1 MVAKLSRL
9 QSAVAV
15 QAALDEFVSLGR
27 PAFLEKYGFKKS
39 TDYIVKDPVSGSWCD
54 SKAITG
60 VAFGK
65 QYPDEG
71 PLKASDF
78 SGGEATV
85 LPKLKSLGFEVVKIG
100 EDWTAEEVGFAVESY
115 FRMLQLESLQEPYKK
130 SEFNAQLRAK
140 IPRRSPKS
148 IDYKFQNIS
157 SVLHGLGLPF
167 VNGFKPLSSV
177 QLLLRKSVQE
187 FISRNSSVLEKIV
200 DAMEEVKTPEE
211 QEYLARLV
219 EAPKIESIQIRQ
231 DGASI
236 RLPRKIDFAGRDES
250 NRKLGRAG
258 EEWVFG
264 FEHKRL
270 LSIGEPDLLQKIEWT
285 SELRGDGAG
294 YDILSCESFSVPRYI
309 EVKTTNGGLSSP
321 FVISRNELEFSRDFG
336 EQYYLYRVF
345 QFRKSPMLY
354 MLHGPVS
361 SHVHLEVMDYRASFR
376 KFITS

>member
-9 QSAVAV
+9 QSSAAV
-15 QAALDEFVSLGR
+15 QAALNEFVSLGQ
-27 PAFLEKYGFKKS
+27 AKFLEKYGFNKS
-39 TDYIVKDPVSGSWCD
+39 TDFIVKDPVSGMWCD
-54 SKAITG
+54 SKAIAG

-71 PLKASDF
+71 PLMASEF

-85 LPKLKSLGFEVVKIG
+85 VPKLRSLGFEVVKR
-100 EDWTAEEVGFAVESY
+100 EDWSAEEVGFAVESY
-115 FRMLQLESLQEPYKK
+115 FRMLQLEAQQKPYKK
-130 SEFNAQLRAK
+130 SEFNLQLRQL

-148 IDYKFQNIS
+148 IEYKFQNIS

-167 VNGFKPLSSV
+167 INGFKPLSSV

-187 FISRNSSVLEKIV
+187 FISRNSPVLEKIV
-200 DAMEEVKTPEE
+200 DAMEEVKAPEDKE
-211 QEYLARLV
+211 FLARLV
-219 EAPKIESIQIRQ
+219 EAPKIESIPIRQ
-231 DGASI
+231 ESAAI

-264 FEHKRL
+264 FEHQRL

-336 EQYYLYRVF
+336 EEYYLYRLF
-345 QFRKSPMLY
+345 QFRQKPMLY

-376 KFITS
+376 KFISS

>member
-9 QSAVAV
+9 QSSIAV
-15 QAALDEFVSLGR
+15 QAALNEFVSLGQ
-27 PAFLEKYGFKKS
+27 AKFLEKYGFNKS
-39 TDYIVKDPVSGSWCD
+39 TDFIVKDPVSGAWCD
-54 SKAITG
+54 SKAIAG

-71 PLKASDF
+71 PLMASEF

-85 LPKLKSLGFEVVKIG
+85 VPKLRSLGFEVVKR

-115 FRMLQLESLQEPYKK
+115 FRMLQLEAQQKPYKK
-130 SEFNAQLRAK
+130 SEFNLQLREL
-140 IPRRSPKS
+140 IPRRSSKS
-148 IDYKFQNIS
+148 IEYKFQNIS

-167 VNGFKPLSSV
+167 INGFKPLSSV

-200 DAMEEVKTPEE
+200 DAMEEVKAPEDK
-211 QEYLARLV
+211 QFLARLV
-219 EAPKIESIQIRQ
+219 EAPKIESISIRQ
-231 DGASI
+231 ESAAI

-264 FEHKRL
+264 FEHQRL

-336 EQYYLYRVF
+336 EEYYLYRVF
-345 QFRKSPMLY
+345 QFRQSPKLY

-361 SHVHLEVMDYRASFR
+361 AHVHLEVMDYRASFR
-376 KFITS
+376 KFISS

>member
-9 QSAVAV
+9 QSSAAV
-15 QAALDEFVSLGR
+15 QAALNEFVSLGQ
-27 PAFLEKYGFKKS
+27 AKFLEKYGFNKS
-39 TDYIVKDPVSGSWCD
+39 TDFIVKDPVSGMWCD
-54 SKAITG
+54 SKAIAG

-71 PLKASDF
+71 PLMASEF

-85 LPKLKSLGFEVVKIG
+85 VPKLRSLGFEVVKR
-100 EDWTAEEVGFAVESY
+100 EDWSAEEVGFAVESY
-115 FRMLQLESLQEPYKK
+115 FRMLQLEAQQKPYKK
-130 SEFNAQLRAK
+130 SEFNLQLREL

-148 IDYKFQNIS
+148 IEYKFQNIS

-167 VNGFKPLSSV
+167 INGFKPLSSV

-187 FISRNSSVLEKIV
+187 FISRNSPVLEKIV
-200 DAMEEVKTPEE
+200 DAMEEVKAPEDKE
-211 QEYLARLV
+211 FLARLV
-219 EAPKIESIQIRQ
+219 EAPKIESIPIRQ
-231 DGASI
+231 ESAAI

-264 FEHKRL
+264 FEHQRL

-309 EVKTTNGGLSSP
+309 EVKTTNGSLSSP

-336 EQYYLYRVF
+336 EEYYLYRLF
-345 QFRKSPMLY
+345 QFRQKPTLY
-354 MLHGPVS
+354 MLRGPVS

-376 KFITS
+376 KFISS

>member
-1 MVAKLSRL
+1 VVAKLSRL
-9 QSAVAV
+9 QSSVAV
-15 QAALDEFVSLGR
+15 QAALNEFVSLGQ
-27 PAFLEKYGFKKS
+27 AKFLEKYGFNKS
-39 TDYIVKDPVSGSWCD
+39 TDFIVKDPVSGAWCD
-54 SKAITG
+54 SKAIAG

-71 PLKASDF
+71 PLMASEF

-85 LPKLKSLGFEVVKIG
+85 VPKLRSLGFEVVKR

-115 FRMLQLESLQEPYKK
+115 FRMLQLEAQQKPYKK
-130 SEFNAQLRAK
+130 SEFNVRLREL
-140 IPRRSPKS
+140 IPRRSSKS
-148 IDYKFQNIS
+148 IEYKFQNIS

-167 VNGFKPLSSV
+167 INGFKPLSSV

-187 FISRNSSVLEKIV
+187 FISRNSPVLEKIV
-200 DAMEEVKTPEE
+200 DAMEEVKAPEDKE
-211 QEYLARLV
+211 FLARLV
-219 EAPKIESIQIRQ
+219 EAPKIESISVRQ
-231 DGASI
+231 EGTPI

-264 FEHKRL
+264 FEHQRL
-270 LSIGEPDLLQKIEWT
+270 LAIGEPDLLQKIEWT

-294 YDILSCESFSVPRYI
+294 YDILSCESFSAPRYI

-336 EQYYLYRVF
+336 EEYYLYRVF
-345 QFRKSPMLY
+345 QFRQKPMLY

-376 KFITS
+376 KFIS

>member
-345 QFRKSPMLY
+345 QFRKSPM
-354 MLHGPVS
+354 GTVWNF
-361 SHVHLEVMDYRASFR
+361 V
-376 KFITS
+376 

>member
-15 QAALDEFVSLGR
+15 QAAMNEFVSLGR
-27 PAFLEKYGFKKS
+27 EKFLQKYGFKKS
-39 TDYIVKDPVSGSWCD
+39 TDYLVKDPVSGAWCD
-54 SKAITG
+54 SKAIAG

-65 QYPDEG
+65 QYPDEE
-71 PLKASDF
+71 PLRASEF
-78 SGGEATV
+78 SGGDATV
-85 LPKLKSLGFEVVKIG
+85 VPKLKSLGFEVVKIG
-100 EDWTAEEVGFAVESY
+100 EDWTAEEVAFTVDSY
-115 FRMLQLESLQEPYKK
+115 FRMLQLEAQQKPYKK
-130 SEFNAQLRAK
+130 SEFNLQLREL

-148 IDYKFQNIS
+148 IEYKFQNIS

-167 VNGFKPLSSV
+167 INGFKPLSSV

-187 FISRNSSVLEKIV
+187 FISRNSPVLEKIV
-200 DAMEEVKTPEE
+200 DAMEEVKAPEDKE
-211 QEYLARLV
+211 FLARLV
-219 EAPKIESIQIRQ
+219 EAPKIESIPIRQ
-231 DGASI
+231 ESAAI

-264 FEHKRL
+264 FEHQRL

-336 EQYYLYRVF
+336 EEYYLYRLF
-345 QFRKSPMLY
+345 QFRQKPMLY

-376 KFITS
+376 KFISS

>member
-9 QSAVAV
+9 QSSAAV
-15 QAALDEFVSLGR
+15 QAALNEFVSLGQ
-27 PAFLEKYGFKKS
+27 AKFLEKYGFNKS
-39 TDYIVKDPVSGSWCD
+39 TDFIVKDPVSGMWCD
-54 SKAITG
+54 SKAIAG

-71 PLKASDF
+71 PLMASEF

-85 LPKLKSLGFEVVKIG
+85 VPKLRSLGFEVVKR
-100 EDWTAEEVGFAVESY
+100 EDWSAEEVGFAVESY
-115 FRMLQLESLQEPYKK
+115 FRMLQLEAQQKPYKK
-130 SEFNAQLRAK
+130 SEFNLQLREL

-148 IDYKFQNIS
+148 IEYKFQNIS

-167 VNGFKPLSSV
+167 INGFKPLSSV

-187 FISRNSSVLEKIV
+187 FISRNSPVLEKIV
-200 DAMEEVKTPEE
+200 DAMEEVKAPEDKE
-211 QEYLARLV
+211 FLARLV
-219 EAPKIESIQIRQ
+219 EAPKIESIPIRQ
-231 DGASI
+231 ESAAI

-264 FEHKRL
+264 FEHQRL

-321 FVISRNELEFSRDFG
+321 FVISRNELDFSRDFG
-336 EQYYLYRVF
+336 EEYYLYRLF
-345 QFRKSPMLY
+345 QFRQKPMLY

-376 KFITS
+376 KFISS